1 MTASKNDS
9 LKSGIIRR
17 MVQVFITILIQASI
31 LFLAAGTF
39 RWWEAWAYIGMYL
52 GGIAINSVF
61 MLRLNPETIA
71 EQGKTSAKKIKCFTK
86 N

>member
-1 MTASKNDS
+1 MMAKNEN
-9 LKSGIIRR
+9 LKSDIIRR
-17 MVQVFITILIQASI
+17 MVQVLITILVQAII

-61 MLRLNPETIA
+61 MPAIPA
-71 EQGKTSAKKIKCFTK
+71 G
-86 N
+86 